1 MNILSIQSWVAYGH
15 VGNASAVFPLQRLGA
30 EVWAVNTVQF
40 SNHPGYGS
48 HAGQVFSGDMIAA
61 LVNGIADRG
70 VLASC
75 DGVLSGYVGDAA
87 TGAVIQDAADQVRTA
102 NPRAIWCCDPVMGDD
117 GPGLY
122 VRPDIPAFFRDQA
135 VPSCDVLT
143 PNQFELGLLTGAS
156 CNSLIEVKAAV
167 SSLRDRMRRDGPRI
181 VLVTSLAT
189 ESTPADALDL
199 LVGSDEGFSL
209 LRTPRLAFGGNG
221 AGDAM
226 AALFLFHLL
235 QAGRPATA
243 LENAASSVHGL
254 IRRTV
259 EAGSRELLTVAAQ
272 QEFVKPAVSFTS
284 EAC

>member
-40 SNHPGYGS
+40 SNHPGYGG

-61 LVNGIADRG
+61 LINGIADRG
-70 VLASC
+70 VFASC

-143 PNQFELGLLTGAS
+143 PNQFELGLLAGAS
-156 CNSLIEVKAAV
+156 CNALDDVKAAV
-167 SSLRDRMRRDGPRI
+167 SRLRDRMRRDGPRI
-181 VLVTSLAT
+181 VLVTSLVT
-189 ESTPADALDL
+189 EGTPTDALDL

-226 AALFLFHLL
+226 AALFLYHLL
-235 QAGRPATA
+235 QSGSPAVA

-272 QEFVKPAVSFTS
+272 QEFVNPEVAFKS

>member
-40 SNHPGYGS
+40 SNHPGYGG

-61 LVNGIADRG
+61 LVKGIAERG
-70 VLASC
+70 VFASC

-102 NPRAIWCCDPVMGDD
+102 NSRAIWCCDPVMGDD

-122 VRPDIPAFFRDQA
+122 VRPDIPAFFRNQA

-143 PNQFELGLLTGAS
+143 PNQFELGLLAGAT
-156 CNSLIEVKAAV
+156 CNSLDDVKAAA
-167 SSLRDRMRRDGPRI
+167 SSLRDRMRCDGPRI

-189 ESTPADALDL
+189 EGTPTDALDL
-199 LVGSDEGFSL
+199 LVGSAEGFWL

-226 AALFLFHLL
+226 AALFLYHLL
-235 QAGRPATA
+235 QSGSPAVA

-254 IRRTV
+254 VRRTV

-272 QEFVKPAVSFTS
+272 QEFVNPEVAFKS